1 MSQIVTFGRMI
12 KFSHSVFALPFALA
26 GAALASSVS
35 GIIWQQVAWIVV
47 AMVGARTAAMGFN
60 RLVDR
65 DVDAAN
71 PRTSNRELP
80 RGIIKASQVQLF
92 ILVSALVFIYASH
105 RLNPLCLI
113 LSPVALAVILSYSYM
128 KRWSWASHFMLGL
141 ALGIAPMGA
150 WIAVTGTL
158 DPEPLLLTAAV
169 LTWTAG
175 FDVVYSCQDYDF
187 DVKNGLFSV
196 PQRLGIRK
204 ALFVARLL
212 HVVTVICLLSM
223 AWVFELNVLY
233 LIGVSLVAII
243 LLYEHTLV
251 SPDDLSKVNLAF
263 FTTNGIISVV
273 YLLFTVGDVLVTSW

>member
-1 MSQIVTFGRMI
+1 
-12 KFSHSVFALPFALA
+12 
-26 GAALASSVS
+26 
-35 GIIWQQVAWIVV
+35 
-47 AMVGARTAAMGFN
+47 
-60 RLVDR
+60 
-65 DVDAAN
+65 
-71 PRTSNRELP
+71 
-80 RGIIKASQVQLF
+80 
-92 ILVSALVFIYASH
+92 
-105 RLNPLCLI
+105 
-113 LSPVALAVILSYSYM
+113 
-128 KRWSWASHFMLGL
+128 
-141 ALGIAPMGA
+141 
-150 WIAVTGTL
+150 
-158 DPEPLLLTAAV
+158 LLLTAAV